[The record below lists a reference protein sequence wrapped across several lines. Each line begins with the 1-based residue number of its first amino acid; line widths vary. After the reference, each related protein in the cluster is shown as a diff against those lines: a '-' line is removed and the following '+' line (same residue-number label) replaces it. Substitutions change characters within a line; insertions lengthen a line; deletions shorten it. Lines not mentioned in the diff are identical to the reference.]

1 MTGILPCTSSSACRA
16 VSACDRLPRFQA
28 HLIAAR
34 NSQHPRIH
42 RRTEAC
48 AYHLGVMVVAM
59 TAWAREQELTNAT
72 VAILAIEPPARES
85 YPGRSWH
92 RRRAQTSGLVFSII
106 HVGEPES
113 ASAGMRPAASD
124 ALYRG
129 LSALPTGKLRDQ
141 ADLGFPMADVKP
153 ALIAD
158 AA

>member
-1 MTGILPCTSSSACRA
+1 MTGILPCTCSSACRA

-28 HLIAAR
+28 HLVAAR
-34 NSQHPRIH
+34 SAQHPRIH

-59 TAWAREQELTNAT
+59 TTWAREQELTNAT
-72 VAILAIEPPARES
+72 VAILIIEPPARES
-85 YPGRSWH
+85 YPRRQWH
-92 RRRAQTSGLVFSII
+92 RNRTQTSGLVFSVI

-113 ASAGMRPAASD
+113 TPADVRPAASHTLD
-124 ALYRG
+124 RG
-129 LSALPTGKLRDQ
+129 MSARLTGRFRDQ
-141 ADLGFPMADVKP
+141 AHLGFLTADVRP